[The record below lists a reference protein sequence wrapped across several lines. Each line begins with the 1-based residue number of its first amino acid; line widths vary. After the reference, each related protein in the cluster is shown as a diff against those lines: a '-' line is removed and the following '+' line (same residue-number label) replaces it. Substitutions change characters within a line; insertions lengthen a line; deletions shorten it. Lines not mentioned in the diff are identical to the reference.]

1 MNQTTLNTIRN
12 NVMQASAQWISDFN
26 QGNVQ
31 ACINRYL
38 PSATMQV
45 HPFGKFTS
53 IAAIADFWLEFAKSN
68 PSDLVYRNIDIKV

>member
-53 IAAIADFWLEFAKSN
+53 ISAIADFWLCLLYT
-68 PSDLVYRNIDIKV
+68 SDAADE